1 MLTMQLLENESIRN
15 FIYDESPRKLL
26 IGSRRIGKTSALL
39 LNMFRNSTGPL
50 PRDSFYIVSFSKG
63 INTIKD
69 NLLEICKD
77 FNYKYIEVENR
88 ISKTLIKIKIGEST
102 IYITSAKEFMNAYR
116 YIRFKDIYIDEP
128 NCIADLNNLLEEVD
142 MRTIWTRNDHK
153 VIVAGSSSLSGINLR
168 DLSANINYSRHT
180 AVLDN
185 NKQLE
190 ELKQIMS
197 TERFRTEIMCEFI

>member
-26 IGSRRIGKTSALL
+26 IGSRGIGKTSALL

-88 ISKTLIKIKIGEST
+88 ISKALIKIKIGE
-102 IYITSAKEFMNAYR
+102 
-116 YIRFKDIYIDEP
+116 
-128 NCIADLNNLLEEVD
+128 
-142 MRTIWTRNDHK
+142 RNQK
-153 VIVAGSSSLSGINLR
+153 GA
-168 DLSANINYSRHT
+168 
-180 AVLDN
+180 
-185 NKQLE
+185 
-190 ELKQIMS
+190 
-197 TERFRTEIMCEFI
+197 

>member
-26 IGSRRIGKTSALL
+26 IGSRGIGKTSALL

-116 YIRFKDIYIDEP
+116 YIKFKDIYIDEP
-128 NCIADLNNLLEEVD
+128 NYIADLNNLLEEID
-142 MRTIWTRNDHK
+142 MRTLWTRNDHK

-185 NKQLE
+185 NRQLE

>member
-69 NLLEICKD
+69 NLLKICKD
-77 FNYKYIEVENR
+77 FNYKHIYFLVEMFYYVLQGVNKYNIPEFR
-88 ISKTLIKIKIGEST
+88 
-102 IYITSAKEFMNAYR
+102 KEE
-116 YIRFKDIYIDEP
+116 K
-128 NCIADLNNLLEEVD
+128 
-142 MRTIWTRNDHK
+142 
-153 VIVAGSSSLSGINLR
+153 
-168 DLSANINYSRHT
+168 
-180 AVLDN
+180 
-185 NKQLE
+185 
-190 ELKQIMS
+190 
-197 TERFRTEIMCEFI
+197 